1 VKTGKSVAIL
11 QNVVGADPGKTKE
24 SVVRWGAVSKYSE
37 GRSMFYLG
45 FSMTENIILGV
56 DEI

>member
-1 VKTGKSVAIL
+1 MAIL